1 MVSNYIRDNCCLDP
15 PHMQGAKLTLLSRGL
30 LDLVGL
36 SVADE
41 AVVWLE
47 LLHGLGGVV
56 EEGESG
62 ALAATVLCPEAED
75 GHLVLGGL
83 VELGELLAELIL
95 GNVGARWVE
104 DVTVA
109 MQMLV
114 LASIWWM
121 G

>member
-1 MVSNYIRDNCCLDP
+1 MVSKYIRDNCCPNP

-47 LLHGLGGVV
+47 FLHGLGGVV
-56 EEGESG
+56 EEGKSG

-95 GNVGARWVE
+95 GDVGARWVE
-104 DVTVA
+104 DVTV
-109 MQMLV
+109 
-114 LASIWWM
+114 
-121 G
+121 